1 MRATLNLMKR
11 STGKLFFVLIGLVC
25 VAPLNALDMMAGEWE
40 LVVKQDI
47 GGMPMGNPAVYYRE
61 CLRAES
67 PIPKVFLAAQS
78 CDVTYQHTRYHTVLW
93 KMNCMTDNGTVY
105 NEGSITY
112 QNLKI
117 SGQSRS
123 AAGDVLGRNTTVRY
137 SFTGRRI
144 GECAP

>member
-1 MRATLNLMKR
+1 MNQKT
-11 STGKLFFVLIGLVC
+11 SKLFFILISLVC
-25 VAPLNALDMMAGEWE
+25 AAPLSALEMMAGEWE

-47 GGMPMGNPAVYYRE
+47 GGLPTGNSAVYYRE